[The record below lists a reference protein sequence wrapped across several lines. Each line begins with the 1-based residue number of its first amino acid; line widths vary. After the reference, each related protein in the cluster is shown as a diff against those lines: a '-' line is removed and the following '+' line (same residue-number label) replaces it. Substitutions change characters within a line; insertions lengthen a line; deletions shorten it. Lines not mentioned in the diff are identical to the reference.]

1 MGTSK
6 TESTS
11 NQQQLSKMSSTSK
24 STTQKDG
31 KDGDPVPAHKRGG
44 VQLWQFLRQL
54 LDNPERRNIIHW
66 TRQGHDGE
74 FKLLDPEEVAR
85 LWGCEKKRPAMNYDK
100 LSRSIRYY
108 YEKGIMQKVP
118 GERYVY
124 KFLPDTMQYDTKSP
138 FANQLVGLPYGQDPM
153 HWGAFGATNAT
164 AIPPQIPPG
173 TPGSQSYS
181 DIYAQSAQ
189 WPQQWQQLLALQY
202 GSEYGQNFS
211 GYPNLAGFP
220 PAPWNQNHPPYSG

>member
-118 GERYVY
+118 LRINWSG
-124 KFLPDTMQYDTKSP
+124 SP
-138 FANQLVGLPYGQDPM
+138 
-153 HWGAFGATNAT
+153 T
-164 AIPPQIPPG
+164 ARIRCIGVPSEQQMRQ
-173 TPGSQSYS
+173 QS
-181 DIYAQSAQ
+181 
-189 WPQQWQQLLALQY
+189 
-202 GSEYGQNFS
+202 
-211 GYPNLAGFP
+211 
-220 PAPWNQNHPPYSG
+220 